1 MVRPLGK
8 SVDGDCRDSGELFW
22 QLDPASW
29 GAQFSTVAVIDKNAA
44 LGRRMRST
52 SYGVARILRRVNEA
66 EGMASSTLSD
76 THE

>member
-1 MVRPLGK
+1 MEPLGQDF
-8 SVDGDCRDSGELFW
+8 DGDCRDSGELFW

-29 GAQFSTVAVIDKNAA
+29 GAQFSNVAVIDKNAA

-52 SYGVARILRRVNEA
+52 SYGVARILRRVSEA
-66 EGMASSTLSD
+66 QGMAWSTLSD